1 MELQCKEDMS
11 IVGYDDNDDGGGNN
25 VPSSSS
31 FFILL
36 LQFFTESTVFH
47 PKKKSDCD
55 FFFFFPASLDSLCLY
70 LLTYH
75 SCWAGCVWFLKY
87 WSNVMYY

>member
-1 MELQCKEDMS
+1 MEIQCKEDMS
-11 IVGYDDNDDGGGNN
+11 AVGYDDNDDGGGNN

-47 PKKKSDCD
+47 PKMI
-55 FFFFFPASLDSLCLY
+55 FFILASVDSL
-70 LLTYH
+70 
-75 SCWAGCVWFLKY
+75 F
-87 WSNVMYY
+87 